1 MSENNLIPIV
11 IEKSGRGERAYDIYS
26 RLLKDRII
34 ILGGAVTD
42 ETANTIIAQLLF
54 LSNDDPK
61 TDIQF
66 YINSPGGSV
75 SAGLGIIDTM
85 RFLRCEVATTCIGM
99 AASMGACLLAAG
111 SRGKRA
117 VLANSQVM
125 LHQPLIGGVLQGPAT
140 DLGIEAAH
148 MLRLRDR
155 LYKLMADFTG
165 KAQEQIHRDF
175 DRNKW
180 LFAEEAVEYG
190 CATACWTRRRQ
201 SSRRPIV
208 MRIRMRTRISPAV
221 VAAIISSSLLMAGGC
236 HSPNQAN
243 ILLRKQNQQ
252 LDAKISDLQRRHDAD
267 EATIRGLQ
275 SSARPCRFCRKMNWT
290 SCSRHRGWTSAV

>member
-1 MSENNLIPIV
+1 MSQNTLIPMV

-34 ILGGAVTD
+34 LLGGPVTD
-42 ETANTIIAQLLF
+42 ESANVIIAQMLF

-61 TDIQF
+61 SDIQF

-75 SAGLGIIDTM
+75 SAGMGIMDTM
-85 RFLRCEVATTCIGM
+85 KFLRCDVDTTCIGM

-111 SRGKRA
+111 TKGKRN
-117 VLANSQVM
+117 VLENSQVM
-125 LHQPLIGGVLQGPAT
+125 LHQPLIGGVMQGPAT

-155 LYKLMADFTG
+155 LYKLMSDFTG
-165 KAQEQIHRDF
+165 KPKETIHRDF

-190 CATACWTRRRQ
+190 CADKVLDSAPDAVH
-201 SSRRPIV
+201 RPE
-208 MRIRMRTRISPAV
+208 SED
-221 VAAIISSSLLMAGGC
+221 G
-236 HSPNQAN
+236 
-243 ILLRKQNQQ
+243 
-252 LDAKISDLQRRHDAD
+252 DDEKI
-267 EATIRGLQ
+267 
-275 SSARPCRFCRKMNWT
+275 
-290 SCSRHRGWTSAV
+290 

>member
-1 MSENNLIPIV
+1 
-11 IEKSGRGERAYDIYS
+11 
-26 RLLKDRII
+26 LKDRII
-34 ILGGAVTD
+34 LLGGPVTD
-42 ETANTIIAQLLF
+42 ESANVIIAQLLF

-75 SAGLGIIDTM
+75 SAGMGIMDTM
-85 RFLRCEVATTCIGM
+85 KFLRCDVATTCIGM

-111 SRGKRA
+111 TKGKRN

-125 LHQPLIGGVLQGPAT
+125 LHQPLIGGVMQGPAT

-155 LYKLMADFTG
+155 LYKLMSDFTG
-165 KAQEQIHRDF
+165 KSKETIHRDF

-190 CATACWTRRRQ
+190 CADKVLDSAPDTVH
-201 SSRRPIV
+201 RPE
-208 MRIRMRTRISPAV
+208 RED
-221 VAAIISSSLLMAGGC
+221 G
-236 HSPNQAN
+236 
-243 ILLRKQNQQ
+243 
-252 LDAKISDLQRRHDAD
+252 D
-267 EATIRGLQ
+267 EE
-275 SSARPCRFCRKMNWT
+275 K
-290 SCSRHRGWTSAV
+290 V

>member
-1 MSENNLIPIV
+1 MTSNQLVPIV

-34 ILGGAVTD
+34 LLNGPVTD
-42 ETANTIIAQLLF
+42 DSAGTIIAQMLF

-75 SAGLGIIDTM
+75 SAGFGIIDTM
-85 RFLRCEVATTCIGM
+85 RFLRCATATTCIGM

-111 SRGKRA
+111 TKGKRA
-117 VLANSQVM
+117 VLQNSQVM

-155 LYKLMADFTG
+155 LYKLMGDFTG
-165 KAQEQIHRDF
+165 KSPEQIHRDF

-190 CATACWTRRRQ
+190 CADRVLDRAPETAPRRR
-201 SSRRPIV
+201 PDV
-208 MRIRMRTRISPAV
+208 
-221 VAAIISSSLLMAGGC
+221 
-236 HSPNQAN
+236 
-243 ILLRKQNQQ
+243 
-252 LDAKISDLQRRHDAD
+252 DDDD
-267 EATIRGLQ
+267 E
-275 SSARPCRFCRKMNWT
+275 KE
-290 SCSRHRGWTSAV
+290 

>member
-1 MSENNLIPIV
+1 MSLNTLIPIV

-34 ILGGAVTD
+34 LLNGPVGDDSAGS
-42 ETANTIIAQLLF
+42 IIAQLLF

-85 RFLRCEVATTCIGM
+85 KHLRCDVATTCIGM

-111 SRGKRA
+111 TKGKRA
-117 VLANSQVM
+117 CLPNSQVM

-140 DLGIEAAH
+140 DLGIEAQH

-155 LYKLMADFTG
+155 LYKLMSDYTG
-165 KAQEQIHRDF
+165 KTPEQIHRDF

-180 LFAEEAVEYG
+180 LFAEEAVAYG
-190 CATACWTRRRQ
+190 CADKVQDRAPERL
-201 SSRRPIV
+201 
-208 MRIRMRTRISPAV
+208 
-221 VAAIISSSLLMAGGC
+221 VAK
-236 HSPNQAN
+236 
-243 ILLRKQNQQ
+243 R
-252 LDAKISDLQRRHDAD
+252 DDDSDDK
-267 EATIRGLQ
+267 E
-275 SSARPCRFCRKMNWT
+275 
-290 SCSRHRGWTSAV
+290 

>member
-1 MSENNLIPIV
+1 MTENQLIPIV

-42 ETANTIIAQLLF
+42 ESANSIIAQMLF

-61 TDIQF
+61 SDIQF

-85 RFLRCEVATTCIGM
+85 RYLRCDVATTCIGM
-99 AASMGACLLAAG
+99 AASMGACLLASGAK
-111 SRGKRA
+111 GKRA
-117 VLANSQVM
+117 CLPNSQVM

-140 DLGIEAAH
+140 DLGIEAQH
-148 MLRLRDR
+148 MIRLRDR
-155 LYKLMADFTG
+155 LYKLMSEFTG
-165 KAQEQIHRDF
+165 KTPEQIHRDF

-190 CATACWTRRRQ
+190 CADRILERMPEME
-201 SSRRPIV
+201 SRKRGEDDDD
-208 MRIRMRTRISPAV
+208 RI
-221 VAAIISSSLLMAGGC
+221 
-236 HSPNQAN
+236 
-243 ILLRKQNQQ
+243 
-252 LDAKISDLQRRHDAD
+252 
-267 EATIRGLQ
+267 
-275 SSARPCRFCRKMNWT
+275 
-290 SCSRHRGWTSAV
+290 

>member
-1 MSENNLIPIV
+1 MSINNTLIPIV

-34 ILGGAVTD
+34 LLNGPVTD
-42 ETANTIIAQLLF
+42 DSAGAIIAQLLF

-85 RFLRCEVATTCIGM
+85 KHLRCDVATTCIGM

-111 SRGKRA
+111 SKGKRA
-117 VLANSQVM
+117 CLPNSQVM

-155 LYKLMADFTG
+155 LYKLMGDYTG
-165 KAQEQIHRDF
+165 KDYDTIKRDF

-180 LFAEEAVEYG
+180 LFAEEAVAYG
-190 CATACWTRRRQ
+190 CADRVQDRAPDRLVSTKR
-201 SSRRPIV
+201 
-208 MRIRMRTRISPAV
+208 
-221 VAAIISSSLLMAGGC
+221 
-236 HSPNQAN
+236 
-243 ILLRKQNQQ
+243 
-252 LDAKISDLQRRHDAD
+252 D
-267 EATIRGLQ
+267 EDNGDE
-275 SSARPCRFCRKMNWT
+275 KE
-290 SCSRHRGWTSAV
+290 

>member
-1 MSENNLIPIV
+1 MTLIPIV

-34 ILGGAVTD
+34 MLTGPVTD
-42 ETANTIIAQLLF
+42 ESANTIVAQMLF

-61 TDIQF
+61 SDIQF

-75 SAGLGIIDTM
+75 SAGMGIIDTM
-85 RFLRCEVATTCIGM
+85 RFLRCDVATTCIGM

-111 SRGKRA
+111 TKGKRA
-117 VLANSQVM
+117 VLQNSQVM

-155 LYKLMADFTG
+155 LYKLMSDFTG
-165 KAQEQIHRDF
+165 KEKEQIHRDF

-190 CATACWTRRRQ
+190 CADRVLDRAPDVAP
-201 SSRRPIV
+201 RPVREI
-208 MRIRMRTRISPAV
+208 
-221 VAAIISSSLLMAGGC
+221 
-236 HSPNQAN
+236 
-243 ILLRKQNQQ
+243 
-252 LDAKISDLQRRHDAD
+252 DDDKI
-267 EATIRGLQ
+267 
-275 SSARPCRFCRKMNWT
+275 
-290 SCSRHRGWTSAV
+290 

>member
-1 MSENNLIPIV
+1 M
-11 IEKSGRGERAYDIYS
+11 
-26 RLLKDRII
+26 
-34 ILGGAVTD
+34 
-42 ETANTIIAQLLF
+42 LF

-85 RFLRCEVATTCIGM
+85 RFLRCDVATTCIGM

-111 SRGKRA
+111 TKGKRS
-117 VLANSQVM
+117 VLPNSQVM

-140 DLGIEAAH
+140 DLGIEAKH

-155 LYKLMADFTG
+155 LYKLMAEYTG
-165 KAQEQIHRDF
+165 KSAETIHRDF

-190 CATACWTRRRQ
+190 CADRVLERAPEAQGGRRRD
-201 SSRRPIV
+201 I
-208 MRIRMRTRISPAV
+208 
-221 VAAIISSSLLMAGGC
+221 
-236 HSPNQAN
+236 
-243 ILLRKQNQQ
+243 
-252 LDAKISDLQRRHDAD
+252 D
-267 EATIRGLQ
+267 EEDE
-275 SSARPCRFCRKMNWT
+275 KD
-290 SCSRHRGWTSAV
+290 

>member
-1 MSENNLIPIV
+1 MQNQLIPIV

-26 RLLKDRII
+26 RLLKDRIV
-34 ILGGAVTD
+34 ILGGPVTD
-42 ETANTIIAQLLF
+42 DTANSIIAQFLF

-85 RFLRCEVATTCIGM
+85 RFLRCDVATTCIGM

-111 SRGKRA
+111 TKGKRS
-117 VLANSQVM
+117 VLQNSQVM

-155 LYKLMADFTG
+155 LYKLMAEFTG
-165 KAQEQIHRDF
+165 KPADQIHRDF

-190 CATACWTRRRQ
+190 CADR
-201 SSRRPIV
+201 V
-208 MRIRMRTRISPAV
+208 LERMPEIEA
-221 VAAIISSSLLMAGGC
+221 
-236 HSPNQAN
+236 
-243 ILLRKQNQQ
+243 RKRDENG
-252 LDAKISDLQRRHDAD
+252 DDEKI
-267 EATIRGLQ
+267 
-275 SSARPCRFCRKMNWT
+275 
-290 SCSRHRGWTSAV
+290 

>member
-1 MSENNLIPIV
+1 MISNQLIPIV

-34 ILGGAVTD
+34 IVGGAISD
-42 ETANTIIAQLLF
+42 EVANTIIAQMLF

-61 TDIQF
+61 TDIQL

-85 RFLRCEVATTCIGM
+85 RFLRCDVATTCIGM

-111 SRGKRA
+111 TKGKRA
-117 VLANSQVM
+117 VLQNSQVM

-155 LYKLMADFTG
+155 LYHLMASFTG
-165 KAQEQIHRDF
+165 KSADLIHRDF

-180 LFAEEAVEYG
+180 LFAEESVEYG
-190 CATACWTRRRQ
+190 CADQ
-201 SSRRPIV
+201 V
-208 MRIRMRTRISPAV
+208 
-221 VAAIISSSLLMAGGC
+221 
-236 HSPNQAN
+236 
-243 ILLRKQNQQ
+243 LLR
-252 LDAKISDLQRRHDAD
+252 APEIERRVRSEDTQD
-267 EATIRGLQ
+267 E
-275 SSARPCRFCRKMNWT
+275 KE
-290 SCSRHRGWTSAV
+290 

>member
-1 MSENNLIPIV
+1 MNNQLIPIV

-34 ILGGAVTD
+34 VLGGPVTD
-42 ETANTIIAQLLF
+42 DLANTVIAQLLF

-61 TDIQF
+61 SDIQM

-85 RFLRCEVATTCIGM
+85 SYLRCDVATTCIGL
-99 AASMGACLLAAG
+99 AASMGSCLLAAG
-111 SRGKRA
+111 TKGKRA
-117 VLANSQVM
+117 VLPNSQVM

-140 DLGIEAAH
+140 DLGIEAKH

-155 LYKLMADFTG
+155 LYKLMSDYTG
-165 KAQEQIHRDF
+165 KTPEQIHRDF

-190 CATACWTRRRQ
+190 CADRVLDRAPEVAV
-201 SSRRPIV
+201 RPH
-208 MRIRMRTRISPAV
+208 ADG
-221 VAAIISSSLLMAGGC
+221 LE
-236 HSPNQAN
+236 
-243 ILLRKQNQQ
+243 
-252 LDAKISDLQRRHDAD
+252 SD
-267 EATIRGLQ
+267 EV
-275 SSARPCRFCRKMNWT
+275 K
-290 SCSRHRGWTSAV
+290 

>member
-1 MSENNLIPIV
+1 MDSNEKHGLVARATSMDNQLIPIV

-34 ILGGAVTD
+34 ILGGVVND
-42 ETANTIIAQLLF
+42 DSANVIIAQMLF

-61 TDIQF
+61 ADIQF

-85 RFLRCEVATTCIGM
+85 KFLRCDVATTCIGM

-111 SRGKRA
+111 TKGKRA
-117 VLANSQVM
+117 VLENSQVM

-140 DLGIEAAH
+140 DLGIEAQH

-155 LYKLMADFTG
+155 LYKLMAGYTG
-165 KAQEQIHRDF
+165 KTAEQIHRDF

-190 CATACWTRRRQ
+190 VADRVLEQAPEAVRR
-201 SSRRPIV
+201 
-208 MRIRMRTRISPAV
+208 
-221 VAAIISSSLLMAGGC
+221 AAGNDDAGED
-236 HSPNQAN
+236 
-243 ILLRKQNQQ
+243 R
-252 LDAKISDLQRRHDAD
+252 D
-267 EATIRGLQ
+267 
-275 SSARPCRFCRKMNWT
+275 
-290 SCSRHRGWTSAV
+290 